1 MAIFRLLLMAI
12 LITAFRCDVS
22 YCSQQIVT
30 KAELKKEQI
39 EQTAEFEKNGI
50 KKVIRD
56 CSDAVVLIYAISSE
70 ADGDHLIYNTSARP
84 RLKKHHY
91 KVGVTSGVVL
101 SQDGVICTTNTG
113 IMNADKFIVSINSEF
128 RPKAND
134 STIKL
139 GENDYKAEML
149 KTFPALNLAFLRIK
163 PNKGKVLHYA
173 PLGNDAS
180 LINGK
185 DRILLN
191 NSVVIGKA
199 KGENFA
205 NNITPANSKNNFSN
219 FVAGIER
226 LKYKTENGKVT
237 LSAQNPVTNP
247 AIIAE
252 TAGGAIFDM
261 NGKLIGIANPI
272 IDSFGNTS
280 QNAIPVSLVKKALNI
295 ALPGIL
301 KNSDSQSL
309 GIEVTNAEAL
319 KLSNSMRKILQISP
333 TLEKFGVKVKSVV
346 LNSLADEAGI
356 QPGDIILTY
365 NNEPV
370 TSPEVLTTLEKSSLI
385 GETTT
390 IKILRRNTL
399 MDIEIYR

>member
-1 MAIFRLLLMAI
+1 MVIFRFLLIAI

-30 KAELKKEQI
+30 KAELKKTRIAQVD
-39 EQTAEFEKNGI
+39 EFEKNGI
-50 KKVIRD
+50 RKVIRD

-70 ADGDHLIYNTSARP
+70 AESDHLIYNTSARP

-91 KVGVTSGVVL
+91 KVGVTSGVIL

-128 RPKAND
+128 RPKTSDNNI
-134 STIKL
+134 TL
-139 GENDYKAEML
+139 GEHDYKAEIL

-163 PNKGKVLHYA
+163 PTGGKVLHYA

-219 FVAGIER
+219 FVAGIEQ

-252 TAGGAIFDM
+252 TAGGAIFNM

-301 KNSDSQSL
+301 KISGTQSL
-309 GIEVTNAEAL
+309 GIEVTNAEKL
-319 KLSNSMRKILQISP
+319 KISQNMRKILKISP
-333 TLEKFGVKVKSVV
+333 AIEKFGVKVKSVV

-370 TSPEVLTTLEKSSLI
+370 TSLEVLTTLEKSSLI

-399 MDIEIYR
+399 LDIEIYR